1 MTKLK
6 IALLTIIFFS
16 LGHLN
21 LIHSSAQ
28 ETHTQPDTIMT
39 PILTVNPTPLTK
51 YLSPGSTF
59 EIALELVVA
68 PGYHI
73 NSDKPED
80 ELLVAT
86 SVELKNDP
94 FIEIKEILFP
104 EAKKKK
110 FGFSDKPISVYEG
123 KIKIKIK
130 MGLKESFKGKELSLE
145 GRVRYQACNDQTC
158 LRPMFTPFKL
168 NLSVSPN

>member
-6 IALLTIIFFS
+6 IALLTITFFS
-16 LGHLN
+16 FSHLN
-21 LIHSSAQ
+21 LIHFSAQ
-28 ETHTQPDTIMT
+28 ETHSQPDTIMT
-39 PILTVNPTPLTK
+39 PILTVNPAPSQRV
-51 YLSPGSTF
+51 SPGSTF

-86 SVELKNDP
+86 SVEIKNDP

-130 MGLKESFKGKELSLE
+130 MGLKESFKGRELSLE
-145 GRVRYQACNDQTC
+145 GRVRYQACNDHTC
-158 LRPMFTPFKL
+158 LRPMSAPFKFS
-168 NLSVSPN
+168 LSVSPN